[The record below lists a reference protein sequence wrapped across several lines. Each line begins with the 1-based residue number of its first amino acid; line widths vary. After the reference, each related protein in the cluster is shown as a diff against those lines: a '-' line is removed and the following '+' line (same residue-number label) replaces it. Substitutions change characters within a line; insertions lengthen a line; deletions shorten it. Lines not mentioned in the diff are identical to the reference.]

1 MTDQRRMQIDEVAD
15 RRVAAS
21 HTQPSGAAAF
31 ATHLQQQEEQLRFA
45 RETRT

>member
-1 MTDQRRMQIDEVAD
+1 MQIGEVAD

-21 HTQPSGAAAF
+21 HAQWSGAATF
-31 ATHLQQQEEQLRFA
+31 ATHLRQQKEQLRFA